1 VDDRAERLH
10 GYERA
15 LRRAGLPT
23 LIEDYSAAEDV
34 FTRALPLFVAVYL
47 AEVLNAPNAAFG
59 WWNVAALV
67 GGAAV
72 ALRAEYL
79 RAVQEPA

>member
-1 VDDRAERLH
+1 
-10 GYERA
+10 
-15 LRRAGLPT
+15 
-23 LIEDYSAAEDV
+23 
-34 FTRALPLFVAVYL
+34 VAVYL